1 LGIKP
6 SSHKKTNQIVLS
18 LILSHVEKGA
28 KILDL
33 GAGTGYFSS
42 LLYNTLKSKSLNPEE
57 IIQASDYYPE
67 NFKFDKL
74 SCQFGDFNT
83 GLPYEDNTFDVVC
96 SIEVIEHIE
105 DQFQLMREIFRIIKP
120 GGILVLTTP
129 NIMNINSRLAFLGH
143 GLYLQFDVLPVTGR
157 KAFNGHIHPVSY
169 NFLSSMVKKCGF
181 KKVQFYPDRVKSS
194 SLFWLIFTYPFIFL
208 SKTLYYLKIRR
219 KKPDLFQVNK
229 YDLQVMNSFKML
241 TSRTAILKATK

>member
-1 LGIKP
+1 LEIEP

-18 LILSHVEKGA
+18 LILPYIQKSA
-28 KILDL
+28 KFLDL
-33 GAGTGYFSS
+33 GAGQGYFSR
-42 LLYNTLKSKSLNPEE
+42 LLYNTLKSKNLNPEE
-57 IIQASDYYPE
+57 IIYASDYYPE
-67 NFKFDKL
+67 NFGFDKL
-74 SCQFGDFNT
+74 SCQFGNFNT

-143 GLYLQFDVLPVTGR
+143 GLYLQFDILPVIGR
-157 KAFNGHIHPVSY
+157 KALNGHIHPVSY
-169 NFLSSMVKKCGF
+169 NFLSSMAKKCGF
-181 KKVQFYPDRVKSS
+181 KEIQFYPDRVKTSA
-194 SLFWLIFTYPFIFL
+194 LFWLIFTYPFIFL
-208 SKTLYYLKIRR
+208 SKTLYYLKIKR
-219 KKPDLFQVNK
+219 KKPGLFQANK

-241 TSRTAILKATK
+241 TSRTVILKATK